1 MLSQTIQDSI
11 NTQIKNEFYSAYFYL
26 QMSSY
31 FEEMGL
37 PGFSKWMRVQYQEET
52 LHGLKL
58 FDFVN
63 DRNGRAML
71 YGIEQPPSEFKS
83 PLDVFQQALAH
94 EQKVTALINSL
105 YAQAQKENDY
115 ATQVLLQ
122 WFISEQVEEEK
133 TAAQIVD
140 QLKLA
145 GDSGSALLL
154 LDQQLGARKPG
165 SEVGAEGGSTAA

>member
-11 NTQIKNEFYSAYFYL
+11 NTQIANEFYSAYFYL

-31 FEEMGL
+31 FEGRGL
-37 PGFSKWMRVQYQEET
+37 PGFGKWMRAQYQEET

-58 FDFVN
+58 FDFIN
-63 DRNGRAML
+63 DRNGRVVL
-71 YGIEQPPSEFKS
+71 QGIEQPPSTFKS

-94 EQKVTALINSL
+94 EQKVTGLINNL
-105 YAQAQKENDY
+105 YALAQKENDY

-133 TAAQIVD
+133 TAEQIVD

-165 SEVGAEGGSTAA
+165 AEAGAEGASTLS